1 MLTHSLLKAQGLGFA
16 IPIDVVK
23 NLIPQLKENGKIDPK
38 GYLGISIAPITP
50 RIQKA
55 LRLADKVLV
64 TDVME
69 GSAAAAAGVRPY
81 DIIRKINKKE
91 IEDIR
96 RLHNEVAKYNAG
108 SEVDLELLR
117 NQKITKIKVSL
128 KTKEP
133 GSPQKPQDDSPETL
147 KAPYKLGFQVA
158 DLTKEMAQSIGV
170 SFSPRPVV
178 YEVENS

>member
-1 MLTHSLLKAQGLGFA
+1 M
-16 IPIDVVK
+16 VK
-23 NLIPQLKENGKIDPK
+23 NLIPQLKENGKIDR

-55 LRLADKVLV
+55 LRLADKKGVLV

-96 RLHNEVAKYNAG
+96 RLHNEIAKYNAG

-158 DLTKEMAQSIGV
+158 DLTKELSLIHI
-170 SFSPRPVV
+170 
-178 YEVENS
+178 